1 MTGGKWGKGVGWGRL
16 LHLNCFKNKSICIK
30 WPKRKQQSDQQQTK
44 KKQQTKNSGGG
55 FRAWKSCMRL
65 IWAID
70 IILFTIF
77 FSRDPTLS
85 CQKLLISWLPYHIYL
100 MYLSSR
106 PLPFCASARQLLF
119 QKLPTAHRDYSTS
132 ARFWCTPRCIEA
144 GRKQKTRCLD
154 LLKSHDFSTCSFAL
168 RNNPSCA
175 LQFWSIGCVS
185 RE

>member
-1 MTGGKWGKGVGWGRL
+1 MTNNRQKRNSKQKILVRDFTHKTMHETDL
-16 LHLNCFKNKSICIK
+16 SNRYYPLHN
-30 WPKRKQQSDQQQTK
+30 
-44 KKQQTKNSGGG
+44 
-55 FRAWKSCMRL
+55 
-65 IWAID
+65 
-70 IILFTIF
+70 F
-77 FSRDPTLS
+77 FSSSDPTLS
-85 CQKLLISWLPYHIYL
+85 YQKLLISWLPYHIYL
-100 MYLSSR
+100 IYLSSR
-106 PLPFCASARQLLF
+106 PLPFCASAWQLLF

>member
-1 MTGGKWGKGVGWGRL
+1 MTQEKTTKWPTTDKKETANKTFGWGISRIKIMHETDL
-16 LHLNCFKNKSICIK
+16 SNRYYSLHN
-30 WPKRKQQSDQQQTK
+30 
-44 KKQQTKNSGGG
+44 
-55 FRAWKSCMRL
+55 
-65 IWAID
+65 
-70 IILFTIF
+70 F
-77 FSRDPTLS
+77 FSSDPTLS

-132 ARFWCTPRCIEA
+132 ARFWCTLRCIEA

>member
-1 MTGGKWGKGVGWGRL
+1 MTQEKTT
-16 LHLNCFKNKSICIK
+16 K
-30 WPKRKQQSDQQQTK
+30 WPTTDK
-44 KKQQTKNSGGG
+44 KETANKKFWWGISPI
-55 FRAWKSCMRL
+55 KLCMRL
-65 IWAID
+65 IWAIG

-77 FSRDPTLS
+77 FSSDPTLS

-119 QKLPTAHRDYSTS
+119 QKLSTAHRDYSTS

-154 LLKSHDFSTCSFAL
+154 LLKSHDFSTCSFAV
-168 RNNPSCA
+168 RKNPSCA

>member
-1 MTGGKWGKGVGWGRL
+1 MTNNRQKRNSKQKILVRDFTHKTMHETDL
-16 LHLNCFKNKSICIK
+16 SNRYYSLHNF
-30 WPKRKQQSDQQQTK
+30 
-44 KKQQTKNSGGG
+44 
-55 FRAWKSCMRL
+55 
-65 IWAID
+65 
-70 IILFTIF
+70 F
-77 FSRDPTLS
+77 FSSDPTLS

-106 PLPFCASARQLLF
+106 PLPFCASAWQLLF

-144 GRKQKTRCLD
+144 DRKQKTRCLD
-154 LLKSHDFSTCSFAL
+154 LLKSHDFSTCCFAL

>member
-1 MTGGKWGKGVGWGRL
+1 
-16 LHLNCFKNKSICIK
+16 
-30 WPKRKQQSDQQQTK
+30 
-44 KKQQTKNSGGG
+44 
-55 FRAWKSCMRL
+55 MRL

-77 FSRDPTLS
+77 FSSDPTLS

-144 GRKQKTRCLD
+144 DRKQKNKMPGLTEKPWFFD
-154 LLKSHDFSTCSFAL
+154 LFFCASEQSIVRTSVLKHRLCIAGINKLAAVKIYIANLMLFLYIRFTLARL
-168 RNNPSCA
+168 
-175 LQFWSIGCVS
+175 SIGMKWLAVIQLLI
-185 RE
+185 EPF